1 MLDIIQNHSPIYVGL
16 LAGFLFS
23 AITIFGIVIFDP
35 ITKTWLHGNVSSNEI
50 IGITLDGFT
59 AIYGIL
65 LGLLAVGAYE
75 NVNSMEDI
83 VSKEATNISVL
94 YRDFRGYPEPMRQR
108 LKNEL
113 KNYGK
118 EVVEVSWP
126 QQAKHINPTGE
137 SKLIDDISDLLLS
150 FEPKTKGQ
158 EILHAETLNQFNSL
172 MESRRSRIAN
182 LDSKIPEILWWL
194 VGLGAIINILLICL
208 LDFERKVHFLFGG
221 TLSFY
226 IGVMIFIIAS
236 MDSPFAGSSR
246 VSPEAIIKVLESQT
260 FKN

>member
-113 KNYGK
+113 KSYGK

-126 QQAKHINPTGE
+126 QQAKHI
-137 SKLIDDISDLLLS
+137 SK
-150 FEPKTKGQ
+150 
-158 EILHAETLNQFNSL
+158 
-172 MESRRSRIAN
+172 
-182 LDSKIPEILWWL
+182 
-194 VGLGAIINILLICL
+194 
-208 LDFERKVHFLFGG
+208 
-221 TLSFY
+221 
-226 IGVMIFIIAS
+226 IFIIAP
-236 MDSPFAGSSR
+236 SPTSHHNISG
-246 VSPEAIIKVLESQT
+246 ILESKLAIRLRLLSIRELNW
-260 FKN
+260 FNVSA

>member
-1 MLDIIQNHSPIYVGL
+1 MLDIIQNYSPIYGGI
-16 LAGFLFS
+16 LAGILFS
-23 AITIFGIVIFDP
+23 IFTIVGIVIFDP
-35 ITKTWLHGNVSSNEI
+35 LTKTWIHGNISSNEI

-75 NVNSMEDI
+75 NVNAMEDI

-94 YRDFRGYPEPMRQR
+94 YRDFRGYPESVRRP
-108 LKNEL
+108 LENEL
-113 KNYGK
+113 KSYAK

-126 QQAKHINPTGE
+126 QQALKISPSGE
-137 SKLIDDISDLLLS
+137 SKHIDRIFDILVSV
-150 FEPKTKGQ
+150 EPKTKGQ
-158 EILHAETLNQFNSL
+158 EILHTETLSQFNSL

-208 LDFERKVHFLFGG
+208 LDFERRVHFIFGG

-246 VSPEAIIKVLESQT
+246 VSPDAIKKVLESPT
-260 FKN
+260 FLN

>member
-94 YRDFRGYPEPMRQR
+94 YRDFRGYPEPM
-108 LKNEL
+108 E
-113 KNYGK
+113 
-118 EVVEVSWP
+118 
-126 QQAKHINPTGE
+126 
-137 SKLIDDISDLLLS
+137 
-150 FEPKTKGQ
+150 
-158 EILHAETLNQFNSL
+158 
-172 MESRRSRIAN
+172 
-182 LDSKIPEILWWL
+182 
-194 VGLGAIINILLICL
+194 
-208 LDFERKVHFLFGG
+208 
-221 TLSFY
+221 
-226 IGVMIFIIAS
+226 
-236 MDSPFAGSSR
+236 
-246 VSPEAIIKVLESQT
+246 
-260 FKN
+260 